1 MAKKKINKFIFE
13 PGISKDAN
21 LFPNAVALL
30 IANRSFIQAQVVAFI
45 NAQIAANIPPYNNYT
60 YEPSKCVRD
69 VGFFIDA
76 IAHDLRYG
84 GNVKIRQVADY
95 FWIDGRPMIRGNPAP
110 EITGQQYIRDIINNF
125 IFTNTAVTPTFGQ
138 TSVAQT
144 FIQGS
149 DGETGAAAVIT
160 SEFEILAD
168 VIENGVSALPE
179 KITGVSAI
187 RLSGK
192 YDLSDILL
200 ITDTANGEVIY
211 NFADPSNS
219 IKIEHK
225 KLKSSGNGE
234 PVSDVDFRTYIQT
247 SGSITELYL
256 SKDTSNL
263 TDITSIQIFVEN
275 DVTTIRPWDFGT
287 DAIERMRVAAPQ
299 AMLDADFEYG
309 LQPTKWQQL
318 SLLRSY
324 PSIYEIPGTD
334 LSISSIVTD
343 ASTTTGDFGASLIT
357 VRTVGNHGLR
367 IGDAITV
374 KGLNTNINGFSRA
387 EGSFLVARILSS
399 NIFEYFS
406 SARVGTVFGDDLFS
420 SSIQIRKG
428 NFYTG
433 ANIGNP
439 TFSILTQG
447 VSIQIETVFD
457 TAEGSDRLLAF
468 SGTGTAPTIGSSIT
482 GLNIPP
488 GTAVSGII
496 GSVPI
501 STILSADTTIGQVF
515 VDVIDVTGIQ
525 QGMAVNNGL
534 GVARSITSISGNR
547 LNLDGSIDVVLVGS
561 IKVFENV
568 SGNNLLSQ
576 GVDAAFNVSITG
588 GNYQVTDRDDSTSN
602 GQNYEPGD
610 LLLIT
615 GNLVGGTTPTNDIF
629 ITVTEVDSQ
638 GTITNFTFNGAAP
651 AIENSFIAV
660 PAAITGKSG
669 TNATFE
675 VTRNNGNYS
684 AQITNSGTNYFQ
696 GTVIKITGDNLGG
709 TTPENDLEIVV
720 NQVSGGG
727 NITEIS
733 TIGTAILPDQITA
746 FPTIT
751 VSEFSLG
758 PIPAGTILTTGA
770 VATVEVEFDS
780 AHGLLPGTSIT
791 SNITSNPNAEVT
803 VIPETLPSSGT
814 WTGVGWNGEVF
825 FAARSGSNLT
835 AVSADGETWTAG
847 GNLPSTV
854 AWSSVAGGVV
864 SNTRYLVAVA
874 SNNNTAA
881 WSDDNGVTWNSVTL
895 PTLTTTTWNRV
906 TYFKGVFV
914 AVRAGSNGAARS
926 VDGGQTW
933 TAVTLPG
940 SNLTWT
946 SVTGVTIGDQD
957 IMIAIASG
965 TATAAYSSNLGVTWT
980 SITLPASSTWR
991 DVAGGNGIL
1000 IAIAANTQNIA
1011 ISRNGLTW
1019 TASQLPLSTT
1029 WESIDFD
1036 GRENFIAISTGTA
1049 AAITTTGLTNEWDQ
1063 FTVANGSWRELTA
1076 GGSVS
1081 DPFFVSVGTGTN
1093 VVKLETTPAN
1103 HQLAGGSFV
1112 ISEVPSLNIIRY
1124 PARSV
1129 GVVNDNIDITGEIYV
1144 RPDTFFTHRP
1154 YDGGVQLG
1162 TGGPQHGAQAVRQS
1176 KKYIRYQSGKGIM
1189 FTTGALFAPSYN
1201 IASAVADGTSVNS
1214 VITFTTDETDHG
1226 LQPGGIIEI
1235 KGMESFEYNGV
1246 YTVSGIV
1253 DSKTFR
1259 VNSNSVLSDTVGTLG
1274 PDTTV
1279 SVRNWHGATVRSGAF
1294 DDQNGIFWQYDGQKL
1309 AVCVRTSTL
1318 QLAGTISVDANSNT
1332 VTGTG
1337 TRFKDQLTVGDKVVI
1352 KGMSHTVSSIESQ
1365 TSLTFTPDY
1374 RGASNLVGGK
1384 LSLTRD
1390 TIVNQDDWNLDTLD
1404 GTGPSGYNVDPTKM
1418 QMIGMQYS
1426 WYAVGFIEYMLRG
1439 DDGKFII
1446 FHRIK
1451 NSNVNTE
1458 AYMRT
1463 ANLPVRYE
1471 VENASARSYL
1481 REAMTDSQNFM
1492 ILANADRFP
1501 ISGTVYVDN
1510 ELISYSGKSGDRL
1523 LNLSRSAQLA
1533 NFAAG
1538 QNRSYSAGPAAAHL
1552 AKAGVIL
1559 VSCTITPVISHW
1571 GSALLTD
1578 GLFDEDRGYLFSYTA
1593 TGVPVST
1600 TKATAF
1606 LIRLAPSVS
1615 NAITGDL
1622 GERELLN
1629 RAQLLLKEISITA
1642 DTGSGG
1648 IVIEGVLNPQ
1658 NYPENPGDIG
1668 WTDLTSSGAGGQ
1680 PSFAQIAPGG
1690 SVNWRSEAST
1700 TTALVQGELSATFAV
1715 VAALDGNRS
1724 FRSNSNQF
1732 FLTAED
1738 SAASGIRI
1746 GDVCASRFPAG
1757 TTITS
1762 IGDPEV
1768 RNSVL
1773 VVRYRTSSNASNDVN
1788 GPSDIVIRAAQTA
1801 NSYPNTNFLFF
1812 TETSFIA
1819 SGASL
1824 GTRVSPTDTKFPAGT
1839 AINGIEQRTLG
1850 PTTIVRASFTQ
1861 TSTTTIAAAATVTFD
1876 FQINNA
1882 LPGEQVFS
1890 FISNPGDQ
1898 ATLDLTELK
1907 ELTTTAIGG
1916 RGAFPNG
1923 PDVLAINVFKV
1934 SGNPVN
1940 ANIILRWGE
1949 AQA

>member
-1 MAKKKINKFIFE
+1 MAKKKINKFVFE
-13 PGISKDAN
+13 PGISKNAN

-45 NAQIAANIPPYNNYT
+45 NAQIAANTPPYNNYT
-60 YEPSKCVRD
+60 YEPSKCIRD

-84 GNVKIRQVADY
+84 GNIKIRQVSDY

-125 IFTNTAVTPTFGQ
+125 IFTNNTVSPNFGQ
-138 TSVAQT
+138 TSVTQT
-144 FIQGS
+144 FIQGAN
-149 DGETGAAAVIT
+149 GEAGAAGVIT
-160 SEFEILAD
+160 SEFEILAN

-192 YDLSDILL
+192 YELSDILL
-200 ITDTANGEVIY
+200 ITDTENGEVLY
-211 NFADPSNS
+211 NFADSSNS

-225 KLKSSGNGE
+225 KLKSSGNGN
-234 PVSDVDFRTYIQT
+234 PVSDVDFKTYIQT

-256 SKDTSNL
+256 SKDTSDL
-263 TDITSIQIFVEN
+263 TNISSIQIFVED
-275 DVTTIRPWDFGT
+275 DVTTIRPWEFGT

-324 PSIYEIPGTD
+324 PSIFEIPGTD
-334 LSISSIVTD
+334 LSVLGITTD
-343 ASTTTGDFGASLIT
+343 ASTTTGDFGSSLIT
-357 VRTVGNHGLR
+357 VRTAGNHGLR

-406 SARVGTVFGDDLFS
+406 SARVGSTFDENLFS

-439 TFSILTQG
+439 AFSLPTQG

-468 SGTGTAPTIGSSIT
+468 SGAGDAPTIGSSIT
-482 GLNIPP
+482 GPNIPP
-488 GTAVSGII
+488 GTSISGII
-496 GSVPI
+496 GTSPI
-501 STILSADTTIGQVF
+501 STFLLDDTSVGQVF
-515 VDVIDVTGIQ
+515 IDVNNVTGIQ
-525 QGMAVNNGL
+525 QGMAINNGL
-534 GVARSITSISGNR
+534 GVARSVTSISGNR
-547 LNLDGSIDVVLVGS
+547 LNLDGSIDVVLIG
-561 IKVFENV
+561 INRTYQNIT
-568 SGNNLLSQ
+568 GTPLLSQ
-576 GVDAAFNVSITG
+576 GTDAIFNVEILNET
-588 GNYQVTDRDDSTSN
+588 YIVTDSQDSSSN
-602 GQNYEPGD
+602 GQNYEVGD
-610 LLLIT
+610 LLKIT
-615 GNLVGGTTPTNDIF
+615 GNEIGGSTPFNDIL
-629 ITVTEVDSQ
+629 ITVTEIDNQ
-638 GTITNFTFNGAAP
+638 GAILDFIFEGVAP
-651 AIENSFIAV
+651 PFDDLYQAV
-660 PAAITGKSG
+660 PATLEGKSG
-669 TNATFE
+669 NDAVFE
-675 VTRNNGNYS
+675 VTRTNGIYS
-684 AQITNSGTNYFQ
+684 VAISNAGTNYAQ
-696 GTVIKITGDNLGG
+696 GTVFLVLGTNLGG
-709 TTPENDLEIVV
+709 VSPENDLEITIE
-720 NQVSGGG
+720 QVSEDDGSISSVS
-727 NITEIS
+727 NIGDAIS
-733 TIGTAILPDQITA
+733 PTQITVL
-746 FPTIT
+746 PTIT
-751 VSEFSLG
+751 ISEFSLG

-770 VATVEVEFDS
+770 VAIVEVAFDS

-791 SNITSNPNAEVT
+791 ANITSNPNAEVT
-803 VIPETLPSSGT
+803 VIPETLPTSGT
-814 WTGVGWNGEVF
+814 WTGVGWNGQIF

-835 AVSADGETWTAG
+835 AVSNNGETWTEG
-847 GNLPSTV
+847 SVLPNTN

-864 SNTRYLVAVA
+864 DNNRYLVVVA
-874 SNNNTAA
+874 SNSNTAA
-881 WSDDNGVTWNSVTL
+881 WSADNGAIWNSVTL
-895 PTLTTTTWNRV
+895 PTLTTTTWNKV
-906 TYFKGVFV
+906 TYFKGVFF

-933 TAVTLPG
+933 TAITLPG
-940 SNLTWT
+940 SNLSWT
-946 SVTGVTIGDQD
+946 SVTGVSIGDQD

-965 TATAAYSSNLGVTWT
+965 TSIAAYSSNLGLTWT
-980 SITLPASSTWR
+980 QIALPASLTWR
-991 DVAGGNGIL
+991 DVAGGNGTL
-1000 IAIAANTQNIA
+1000 IAIAANTQDIA
-1011 ISRNGLTW
+1011 ISKNGLVW
-1019 TASQLPLSTT
+1019 TTSQLPSSTT

-1036 GRENFIAISTGTA
+1036 GRENFIAISTGTT
-1049 AAITTTGLTNEWDQ
+1049 AAITTTGLASDWNE
-1063 FTVANGSWRELTA
+1063 FIVANGSWRELA
-1076 GGSVS
+1076 VGGSIS
-1081 DPFFVSVGTGTN
+1081 DPFFVAVGSGTN
-1093 VVKLETTPAN
+1093 VVKIETIPAN

-1112 ISEVPSLNIIRY
+1112 ISEVPSLTTIRY
-1124 PARSV
+1124 SARST
-1129 GVVNDNIDITGEIYV
+1129 GVINDNINIVGEIYV

-1162 TGGPQHGAQAVRQS
+1162 TGGPQHGSQAVRQS

-1274 PDTTV
+1274 IDTTV

-1294 DDQNGIFWQYDGQKL
+1294 DDQNGIFWQYDGQKI
-1309 AVCVRTSTL
+1309 AVGVRSSTF
-1318 QLAGTISVDANSNT
+1318 QLAGTVSVDTNSNA
-1332 VTGTG
+1332 VTGSG
-1337 TRFKDQLTVGDKVVI
+1337 TRFKDQLIVGDKIVI
-1352 KGMSHTVSSIESQ
+1352 KGMSHTVTSINSQ
-1365 TSLTFTPDY
+1365 TSMTFTPDY
-1374 RGASNLVGGK
+1374 RGAANLIGGK
-1384 LSLTRD
+1384 LSATRD
-1390 TIVNQDDWNLDTLD
+1390 IIVSQDDWNLDTLD
-1404 GTGPSGYNVDPTKM
+1404 GNGPSGYNVDPTKM

-1426 WYAVGFIEYMLRG
+1426 WYAVGFIEYMIRG

-1471 VENASARSYL
+1471 VENVAAKSYL
-1481 REAMTDSQNFM
+1481 RQAMTDSQTFM
-1492 ILANADRFP
+1492 VLADADRFP

-1510 ELISYSGKSGDRL
+1510 ELISYSGKSGDKL

-1538 QNRSYSAGPAAAHL
+1538 QNRSYSAGPAVAHDV
-1552 AKAGVIL
+1552 KAGVIL

-1593 TGVPVST
+1593 TGIPIST

-1642 DTGSGG
+1642 DSGTGG

-1680 PSFAQIAPGG
+1680 PSFTQIASGG
-1690 SVNWRSEAST
+1690 SINWRSESLT
-1700 TTALVQGELSATFAV
+1700 TTATVQGALTATFTARAV
-1715 VAALDGNRS
+1715 FEGRA
-1724 FRSNSNQF
+1724 FRSSARF
-1732 FLTAED
+1732 FYLLEAEGL
-1738 SAASGIRI
+1738 ASGIRV
-1746 GDVCASRFPAG
+1746 GDVCATRFPPG
-1757 TTITS
+1757 TVITQVNPGFS
-1762 IGDPEV
+1762 SGGITYV
-1768 RNSVL
+1768 Q
-1773 VVRYRTSSNASNDVN
+1773 YQTSANASVN
-1788 GPSDIVIRAAQTA
+1788 VSGDATIDIRAAQTA
-1801 NSYPNTNFLFF
+1801 NNYTNTNFVFF

-1824 GTRVSPTDTKFPAGT
+1824 GTRVAPSDTKFPAGT
-1839 AINGIEQRTLG
+1839 AINSIEQRTLG
-1850 PTTIVRASFTQ
+1850 STSIIRASFTQ
-1861 TSTTTIAAAATVTFD
+1861 TSTITVEQGNTITFD
-1876 FQINNA
+1876 FQVNNA
-1882 LPGEQVFS
+1882 LPGEQIFS

-1923 PDVLAINVFKV
+1923 PDVLAINVYKV
-1934 SGNPVN
+1934 SGTPVN